1 MVGDRFP
8 NIDYAPAIQ
17 CPVFI
22 VHGTQDEVVPFW
34 HGEELFLALPQ
45 EWRAKPFWVEGAGH
59 NNIEAMLRP
68 TGMFITKLVEFL
80 ELHVAA
86 RRGTVAKPRIVP
98 ECVPLAIREMQAAA
112 GRWR

>member
-8 NIDYAPAIQ
+8 NIDYAPHIR

-34 HGEELFLALPQ
+34 HGEELFLSLPQ

-68 TGMFITKLVEFL
+68 TGMFIAKLVEFL

-86 RRGTVAKPRIVP
+86 RRGTVAKPSRVP
-98 ECVPLAIREMQAAA
+98 DCVPLAIQALRE
-112 GRWR
+112 GY